1 MTTIRN
7 EMSEGNLEKSVIA
20 NLIALNALS
29 LEYVNAL
36 SVGNEETGKLRFASS
51 FLLFMQNI
59 IPLLEMKIR
68 RCVLQRL
75 CNKKSCLCGITT
87 IG

>member
-7 EMSEGNLEKSVIA
+7 EMSLGNLEKSVIA

-36 SVGNEETGKLRFASS
+36 SVGNEETGKLSFASS

-59 IPLLEMKIR
+59 IPLLEIYIIKI
-68 RCVLQRL
+68 
-75 CNKKSCLCGITT
+75 
-87 IG
+87 

>member
-1 MTTIRN
+1 M
-7 EMSEGNLEKSVIA
+7 IA

-36 SVGNEETGKLRFASS
+36 SVGNEETGKLSFASS

-59 IPLLEMKIR
+59 IPLLEMYMIKI
-68 RCVLQRL
+68 
-75 CNKKSCLCGITT
+75 
-87 IG
+87 

>member
-36 SVGNEETGKLRFASS
+36 SVGNEETGKLTFASS

-59 IPLLEMKIR
+59 IPLREMYMIKIW
-68 RCVLQRL
+68 RCFYKDCVIR
-75 CNKKSCLCGITT
+75 KVVYAE
-87 IG
+87 